1 MGGHRPAVW
10 LSDRY
15 SAQQGHAD
23 RQQTCLAHLAR
34 DVAYALE
41 AGDDPVAFRLKLWL
55 GSAFALARG
64 IGSLAAAPITARRRK
79 PAAALDEVLAA
90 QAPAEPARGHRPR
103 A

>member
-1 MGGHRPAVW
+1 VW

-41 AGDDPVAFRLKLWL
+41 AGDDPVAFRLKPDLNSVY
-55 GSAFALARG
+55 GFG
-64 IGSLAAAPITARRRK
+64 
-79 PAAALDEVLAA
+79 
-90 QAPAEPARGHRPR
+90 
-103 A
+103 